1 MAALENPQVRL
12 RKFEGPLDL
21 LFHLIEKND
30 IDIYDI
36 PIAEVTDQYMEYLD
50 KMSSL
55 DMEVASEF
63 LLMAATLVHIKS
75 RMLLPDRNVS
85 EDSSE
90 PDPREELVVKLLEYR
105 RCKMLASDLKDRYR
119 DYSKC
124 VYRLPQ
130 TASSLGIKVENIPAP
145 VDEDALNKGIDDV
158 CKRNKVRFADIAS
171 RITHILKRDKFSI
184 RDKIRFVWDSIKG
197 KGKVFFHE
205 LFPSHKVEKMDRIV
219 GFLAVL
225 ELLRGD
231 QIKAEQEKPFDV
243 IMIETKRNELDEER
257 FGLDQSKESKE
268 LAAYD

>member
-1 MAALENPQVRL
+1 M
-12 RKFEGPLDL
+12 
-21 LFHLIEKND
+21 IEKND

-36 PIAEVTDQYMEYLD
+36 PIAEVTDQYMDYLD
-50 KMSSL
+50 KMSTL

-75 RMLLPDRNVS
+75 RMLLPDKHLN
-85 EDSSE
+85 EEGTE

-105 RCKMLASDLKDRYR
+105 RCKTLAGDLKERYR

-130 TASSLGIKVENIPAP
+130 TPASLGIKVQSAPAP
-145 VDEDALNKGIDDV
+145 VDEEAFSRSVEDV
-158 CKRNKVRFADIAS
+158 CERNKIRFADIAS

-184 RDKIRFVWDSIKG
+184 RDKIRFVWDTIKNR
-197 KGKVFFHE
+197 GKVFFHE
-205 LFPSHKVEKMDRIV
+205 MFPAHQVEKMDRIV

-243 IMIETKRNELDEER
+243 ILIEPKKKELDEARYGQGAE
-257 FGLDQSKESKE
+257 KENKE

>member
-1 MAALENPQVRL
+1 
-12 RKFEGPLDL
+12 
-21 LFHLIEKND
+21 
-30 IDIYDI
+30 
-36 PIAEVTDQYMEYLD
+36 
-50 KMSSL
+50 
-55 DMEVASEF
+55 
-63 LLMAATLVHIKS
+63 
-75 RMLLPDRNVS
+75 
-85 EDSSE
+85 
-90 PDPREELVVKLLEYR
+90 
-105 RCKMLASDLKDRYR
+105 MLASDLKDRYR

-205 LFPSHKVEKMDRIV
+205 IFPAHKVEKMDRIV

-243 IMIETKRNELDEER
+243 IVIEPKKNELDEER